1 MKYLLIFFHYVIFS
15 QEISYTYNNVEK
27 SDTLVVILPGLG
39 FSNVET
45 DKNTTLNEF
54 LSSDCNTSTL
64 IINVSKNLYLDSD
77 TYLSLDNVI
86 QKYSKNK
93 KIIIGGFSIGGNLAI
108 NYYNYKLN
116 ENNSNHIIGIF
127 LVDSPIDLEFLLN
140 NCQKKKEE
148 KNFKRDEEKML
159 FKVLNYYKEKY
170 GEDFFINN
178 SPIQISNLNES
189 IKKFHNINILIF
201 SKPNNKWNKKFRGYN
216 KEEINYFVLKK
227 FYESV
232 VKVNKNIIFYD
243 KYKEDLKN
251 PHNINIIN
259 NYIFK
264 NWL

>member
-116 ENNSNHIIGIF
+116 S
-127 LVDSPIDLEFLLN
+127 S
-140 NCQKKKEE
+140 
-148 KNFKRDEEKML
+148 
-159 FKVLNYYKEKY
+159 
-170 GEDFFINN
+170 
-178 SPIQISNLNES
+178 
-189 IKKFHNINILIF
+189 
-201 SKPNNKWNKKFRGYN
+201 
-216 KEEINYFVLKK
+216 
-227 FYESV
+227 
-232 VKVNKNIIFYD
+232 
-243 KYKEDLKN
+243 
-251 PHNINIIN
+251 
-259 NYIFK
+259 
-264 NWL
+264 